1 MAIHASW
8 LGDIF
13 DPKRLNI
20 CAREIARQIR
30 CDTKTMRIDCIAVR
44 GVSGI
49 SMGAVVSALTGIP
62 LIIVR
67 HTKGAHTDNLVEE
80 PEFETLHDVQNYV
93 IIDEFICSGE
103 TIHRI
108 QEDIKNE
115 TELDYALI
123 KIYLYKGQK
132 GDFSGCADPI
142 TVPVYS
148 FHLEGSDNRISKTR
162 INKRWR

>member
-1 MAIHASW
+1 MATHASW

-20 CAREIARQIR
+20 CARELSRQIR
-30 CDTKTMRIDCIAVR
+30 LDRKTMRIDCIAVR

-49 SMGAVVSALTGIP
+49 SMGAVVSAMTGIP

-67 HTKGAHTDNLVEE
+67 HTKGTHTDNLVEE
-80 PEFETLHDVQNYV
+80 PEFTTYSDEKHYV

-108 QEDIKNE
+108 QEDIKEE
-115 TELDYALI
+115 TTLEYNLV
-123 KIYLYKGQK
+123 KVYLYKGQK
-132 GDFSGCADPI
+132 EDFSGCADPI
-142 TVPVYS
+142 TVPVFS
-148 FHLEGSDNRISKTR
+148 FHLEGPNNRISKTR
-162 INKRWR
+162 VDKRWR